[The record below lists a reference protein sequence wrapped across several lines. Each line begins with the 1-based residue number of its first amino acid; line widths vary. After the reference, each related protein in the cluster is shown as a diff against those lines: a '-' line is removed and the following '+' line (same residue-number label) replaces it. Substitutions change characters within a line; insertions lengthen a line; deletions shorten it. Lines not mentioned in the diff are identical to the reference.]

1 MTRGSKADVILDITI
16 DENGRISDLKL
27 VQGIEQSIDET
38 VIATVRQWT
47 FNPANRD
54 GQPVASEQELRFHYE
69 KG

>member
-1 MTRGSKADVILDITI
+1 MPRGSKADVILDITI

-27 VQGIEQSIDET
+27 IQGIEQSIDET